1 MKKTNFF
8 KKLCMLG
15 LAAALVGTSV
25 DASLLEV
32 QAASKVTL
40 STKKKTIVT
49 GQSFTLK
56 VKGKGVKAK
65 FKSSNP
71 KVAKVAKSKAV
82 SSVKITG
89 KSAGSA
95 TITATSGKK
104 KATCKVTVKQCAS
117 KVTLNAKKATL
128 GYKKSMQLVAT
139 VTPAAASKAVKWS
152 VDKKGKKV
160 LSVNK
165 KGKVTTKKKAGKA
178 KVTATAKDGSKK
190 KATVTITV
198 KKKVTLAKSVTLN
211 TTAARVNVG
220 AKYSLKAT
228 IAPAKASNKNV
239 YWTSSNAGVA
249 SVDQNGVV
257 TAAKAGTATITATA
271 NDGSKKKTTATI
283 TVVAPSIAVTPATA
297 SVQEGASVQLTATV
311 NDALG
316 TTVVWTSSNN
326 AVATVAAGKV
336 TGVKAGTAVIT
347 ATSMSGL
354 KATATV
360 TVTAKPGPGPDVP
373 SDVPT
378 TGITLDKTE
387 LKFTTT
393 DSDQTK
399 TLTATVA
406 PANATDKTV
415 TWTSSDE
422 TIATVA
428 DGVVTVAANTP
439 AGKKTATITA
449 TTKGG
454 QTATCTVQVIGK
466 NNALDKD
473 GEEVVFT
480 LDKNADAASL
490 TKGDKTIEKLQ
501 DYIEAKI
508 EEAKSKDYILMG
520 TDAQEALNKA
530 WSKLVSRSSDGVELT
545 VEDVD
550 ANTKNVTVSFNGSTK
565 SATLVK
571 GTDSVEITSGNRV
584 VLVKDITVNKGT
596 VTFKVDATVDG
607 VATVTDKAFVAT
619 LTVDANDLYSA
630 SLKTADGSEIVSCV
644 ESEDDIVVKVNK
656 EAANKVFEALGS
668 NRTIDSVLSDV
679 SAFNIYK

>member
-1 MKKTNFF
+1 M
-8 KKLCMLG
+8 
-15 LAAALVGTSV
+15 
-25 DASLLEV
+25 
-32 QAASKVTL
+32 
-40 STKKKTIVT
+40 
-49 GQSFTLK
+49 
-56 VKGKGVKAK
+56 
-65 FKSSNP
+65 
-71 KVAKVAKSKAV
+71 
-82 SSVKITG
+82 
-89 KSAGSA
+89 
-95 TITATSGKK
+95 
-104 KATCKVTVKQCAS
+104 
-117 KVTLNAKKATL
+117 
-128 GYKKSMQLVAT
+128 
-139 VTPAAASKAVKWS
+139 
-152 VDKKGKKV
+152 
-160 LSVNK
+160 
-165 KGKVTTKKKAGKA
+165 
-178 KVTATAKDGSKK
+178 
-190 KATVTITV
+190 
-198 KKKVTLAKSVTLN
+198 
-211 TTAARVNVG
+211 
-220 AKYSLKAT
+220 
-228 IAPAKASNKNV
+228 
-239 YWTSSNAGVA
+239 
-249 SVDQNGVV
+249 
-257 TAAKAGTATITATA
+257 
-271 NDGSKKKTTATI
+271 
-283 TVVAPSIAVTPATA
+283 
-297 SVQEGASVQLTATV
+297 
-311 NDALG
+311 
-316 TTVVWTSSNN
+316 
-326 AVATVAAGKV
+326 
-336 TGVKAGTAVIT
+336 KAGTAVIT